1 MLRLTKRKE
10 YLEVARGAR
19 TPRRGFLLQS
29 APQRPPVDA
38 RASDGSAPDGRAS
51 DPPATDCPNG
61 GPAAPARSMLSVE
74 PAAVAVEAEKPRAGA
89 GALPSGAAQPA
100 RFGFTVTKKIGN
112 AVVRNR
118 IRRRLKEAVRLHGAL
133 AARPGT
139 DYVLVGRR
147 AALDQPFDELVADV
161 VGAIK
166 SASRP
171 RDGSDEHRSRR
182 EQKRSHH
189 G

>member
-1 MLRLTKRKE
+1 MLPVRLTKRSE

-29 APQRPPVDA
+29 IPRRARKGETVPADAPP
-38 RASDGSAPDGRAS
+38 
-51 DPPATDCPNG
+51 
-61 GPAAPARSMLSVE
+61 
-74 PAAVAVEAEKPRAGA
+74 
-89 GALPSGAAQPA
+89 

-118 IRRRLKEAVRLHGAL
+118 IRRRLKEAIRLEGVL

-147 AALDQPFDELVADV
+147 AALDQPFADLVADV
-161 VGAIK
+161 VGAIRAAGRPPK
-166 SASRP
+166 PPKDAPASGMEDVEARKRP
-171 RDGSDEHRSRR
+171 VDG
-182 EQKRSHH
+182 
-189 G
+189 